1 MFNHHGA
8 PGPGAL
14 LLIHGM
20 YVFGLFVL
28 AFGIYC
34 LVKGVKEWF
43 K

>member
-1 MFNHHGA
+1 MFGHKGP

-14 LLIHGM
+14 LLIHMM
-20 YVFGLFVL
+20 YVYGAAVF